1 MTNPTSGAW
10 TFTPEYSRVYGK
22 TPSGHPISV
31 CVTSARNGH
40 LIAAA
45 PELLEA
51 LKGLIDYAAREIGI
65 DPAEAVG
72 GYFKPARDAIA
83 KAEGRQ

>member
-1 MTNPTSGAW
+1 MSPLDHAQNRRFPFGADED
-10 TFTPEYSRVYGK
+10 PR
-22 TPSGHPISV
+22 
-31 CVTSARNGH
+31 AD
-40 LIAAA
+40 
-45 PELLEA
+45 LEFQTIP
-51 LKGLIDYAAREIGI
+51 GLIDYAAREIGI